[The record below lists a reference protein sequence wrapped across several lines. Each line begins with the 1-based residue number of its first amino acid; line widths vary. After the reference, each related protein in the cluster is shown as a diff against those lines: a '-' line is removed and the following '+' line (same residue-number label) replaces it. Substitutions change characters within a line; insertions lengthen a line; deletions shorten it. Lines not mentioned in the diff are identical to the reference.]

1 VEAAVSP
8 DRAAEV
14 RVFADVG
21 TLSRAAAE
29 SFVSLAL
36 SAGAS
41 RDRFAVALSGGTTP
55 KRLYSLLASPP
66 YRDRIDWTSLHVFW
80 ADERCVP
87 WDHRDSNFK
96 LAYDTLLSRVPLPP
110 ENVHRVC
117 GEEEPECAAQEYE
130 QELRSFFGPATFPV
144 FDLILLGAG
153 EDGHTASLFPGG
165 ATLRARTRLAV
176 PVHFDA
182 PKHSRV
188 TLTLPVLNHA
198 EKVLFLASGRVKAKV
213 VHEILEDGNP
223 YQYPAGMVRPVRG
236 RVLWMVD
243 RDAARLL
250 TTPHSPYLTGH

>member
-1 VEAAVSP
+1 VSNR
-8 DRAAEV
+8 RAAEV
-14 RVFADVG
+14 RVFADVE

-29 SFVSLAL
+29 SFVSLAQSAVASRGRCAVSL
-36 SAGAS
+36 SA
-41 RDRFAVALSGGTTP
+41 GTTP

-66 YRDRIDWTSLHVFW
+66 YSDRVDWTSLHVFW

-87 WDHRDSNFK
+87 WDHPDSNFK
-96 LAYDTLLSRVPLPP
+96 LVHDTLLSRVPLPQG
-110 ENVHRVC
+110 NVHRVC
-117 GEEEPECAAQEYE
+117 GEEEPECAALDYE
-130 QELRSFFGPATFPV
+130 QDLRSFFGPGKFPV

-165 ATLRARTRLAV
+165 STLRAGTRLAV

-188 TLTLPVLNHA
+188 TLTLPVLNNA
-198 EKVLFLASGRVKAKV
+198 EQVLFLASGRLKAKV
-213 VHEILEDGNP
+213 VHEILEEGNP
-223 YQYPAGMVRPVRG
+223 YQYPAGMVQPVRG
-236 RVLWMVD
+236 RVIWMVD

>member
-1 VEAAVSP
+1 VKAL
-8 DRAAEV
+8 RTAEV
-14 RVFADVG
+14 RVFADFE
-21 TLSRAAAE
+21 TLRRAAAE
-29 SFVSLAL
+29 SFVTLAG
-36 SAGAS
+36 SAVQIRG
-41 RDRFAVALSGGTTP
+41 RFAVALSGGTTP

-66 YRDRIDWTSLHVFW
+66 YRDRIDWSSLHVFW

-96 LAYDTLLSRVPLPP
+96 LAHDTLLSRVPLPE
-110 ENVHRVC
+110 ENIHRIC
-117 GEEEPECAAQEYE
+117 GEDEPECAAQAYE
-130 QELRSFFGPATFPV
+130 QELRSFFDPAAFPV
-144 FDLILLGAG
+144 FDLVLLGAG

-198 EKVLFLASGRVKAKV
+198 GKVLFLASGRAKAKV

-223 YQYPAGMVRPVRG
+223 SQYPAGMVQPARG
-236 RVLWMVD
+236 RVIWLVD
-243 RDAARLL
+243 REAARLL
-250 TTPHSPYLTGH
+250 TTPHSPFLTGH